1 MAASVLSYYLGLKQI
16 WGDFLGG
23 SNHSGLRRLGSRNI
37 FDVDGFALLAL
48 LACTSRKEPGSTT
61 VLIAYGV
68 LEDALLNFDLFLL
81 DCLLIAESSLEA
93 FIKHGGTILGA
104 LGVGVVILDGGDDVC
119 GLLLVILLHTVLV
132 AKKFVNVFHPLFLEQ
147 CGLLLV
153 PLGLLMETSSQDLL
167 FLHSLNL
174 TLLSEQGQN
183 FAACAPRT
191 NFIERRH
198 VSLIPLLLLRE
209 LVETIKY

>member
-1 MAASVLSYYLGLKQI
+1 MAARVLSYYLGLEQI

-23 SNHSGLRRLGSRNI
+23 SNHSGLRRLGSCNI
-37 FDVDGFALLAL
+37 FDVDGFAPLAL

-68 LEDALLNFDLFLL
+68 LEDALLNFGLFLL
-81 DCLLIAESSLEA
+81 ECLLIAESSLEA

-153 PLGLLMETSSQDLL
+153 AFGLLMETGSEDLF
-167 FLHSLNL
+167 FLHALDL
-174 TLLSEQGQN
+174 ALLSEQGQN
-183 FAACAPRT
+183 FAVGAPGAH
-191 NFIERRH
+191 FVERRN
-198 VSLIPLLLLRE
+198 VSLLLLRE